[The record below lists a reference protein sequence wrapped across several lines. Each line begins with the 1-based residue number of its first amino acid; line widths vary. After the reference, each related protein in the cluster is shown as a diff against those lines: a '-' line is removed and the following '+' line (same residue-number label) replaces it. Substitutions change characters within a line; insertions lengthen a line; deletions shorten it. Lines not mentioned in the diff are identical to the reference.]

1 MRRNKFGNRKV
12 TVDGVTFDSH
22 GELMRWSELQL
33 LQKAGQIEG
42 LQRQITV
49 PLVVNGTKVCA
60 LRPDYAYFQDGKRVY
75 EDFKGFQTRDWQIKW
90 KLAKAIFPNIEWRIS
105 GK

>member
-1 MRRNKFGNRKV
+1 MNRPKYKNRKV

-49 PLVVNGTKVCA
+49 PLVVNGVKVCA
-60 LRPDYAYFQDGKRVY
+60 LRPDFAFFQDGKRVY

-105 GK
+105 GR